1 MAHLGRFVGGGNA
14 CGVRSLMRDWGPT
27 LTFVAIVPALLMLLN
42 LGCGN
47 SKAGDGTGGGG
58 GAGTG
63 GGVTAG
69 GSGAGT
75 IGGAPGT
82 GGAAAT
88 GGTLAGAGGSGG
100 LGGTAVGGTMAAAG
114 GAVTSGSGGRGD
126 TIAAGGSVTSGSGGR
141 GGAGGT
147 SVPGTGGTSGT
158 PTVRLD
164 QTRQS
169 MDGFGIT
176 VAFDNQALSDADA
189 DRLFDPTKGIGVSIL
204 RILMASSGEPVGSGF
219 ASAKKAVERGVNT
232 IIATT
237 FSAPARCKTNR
248 NENDGG
254 YLLSDDGGACYDSW
268 SSTIAAFPAK
278 VKAAVGVDLY
288 AMSLGNEPDFASC
301 GTTAPCIGNYPTMLY
316 TADQAVAFM
325 KVAGPKLHAASPTV
339 KVMTPEPKEW
349 LHLWT
354 NRSSA
359 GSYTDPLNGKSYDY
373 GHAFAKDTD
382 AWAQVDIVGVHQYDT
397 QLAEPWP
404 GDVPRTKP
412 LWMTEMS
419 GMRYWPEEGPSADI
433 NNGVAV
439 AGWIHD
445 AIVNGPVSA
454 WVWLTY
460 RTSFVNDNEG
470 LLLIDGTDTKRHYT
484 LGNFSKFIRPGYTRV
499 DLSGSTPADVLLT
512 AYKGAD
518 GTVVIVAINK
528 GSASATVPVSI
539 AGGTAPAS
547 LTPWVTSATENLA
560 PKSAIPVSGGSF
572 AATLAGKT
580 VTTFVGK

>member
-1 MAHLGRFVGGGNA
+1 MRAWGAALRPIFVATLLILPTLGCGKSQAGDGIGGGN
-14 CGVRSLMRDWGPT
+14 G
-27 LTFVAIVPALLMLLN
+27 
-42 LGCGN
+42 
-47 SKAGDGTGGGG
+47 AGMGGGLTGGGG
-58 GAGTG
+58 GSGMMAGAT
-63 GGVTAG
+63 
-69 GSGAGT
+69 
-75 IGGAPGT
+75 GT
-82 GGAAAT
+82 GGAAGTVAGIAGGGG
-88 GGTLAGAGGSGG
+88 GGTG
-100 LGGTAVGGTMAAAG
+100 VGGTMAAAG
-114 GAVTSGSGGRGD
+114 GSGSGGG
-126 TIAAGGSVTSGSGGR
+126 A
-141 GGAGGT
+141 GGAGGM
-147 SVPGTGGTSGT
+147 SGAAGGGTTGALA
-158 PTVRLD
+158 VRLD
-164 QTRQS
+164 QTRQK

-219 ASAKKAVERGVNT
+219 ASAKKAAERGVNT

-339 KVMTPEPKEW
+339 KVMMPEAKEW

-359 GSYTDPLNGKSYDY
+359 GSYTDPLNGKGYDY
-373 GHAFAKDTD
+373 GHAFAKDTE

-439 AGWIHD
+439 AAWIHD
-445 AIVNGPVSA
+445 AIVNGPASA

-484 LGNFSKFIRPGYTRV
+484 FGNFSKFIRPGYTRV
-499 DLSGSTPADVLLT
+499 ELSGSVPADVLLT

-518 GTVVIVAINK
+518 GALVIVAINK
-528 GSASATVPVSI
+528 GSASATVPISI

-560 PKSAIPVSGGSF
+560 SKSAIPVSGGSF